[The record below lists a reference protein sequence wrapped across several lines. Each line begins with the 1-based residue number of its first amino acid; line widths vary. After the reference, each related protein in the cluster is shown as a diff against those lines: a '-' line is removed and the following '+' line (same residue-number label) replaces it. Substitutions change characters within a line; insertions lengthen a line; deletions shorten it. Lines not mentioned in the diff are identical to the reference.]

1 MNRPY
6 FSITKPLTLFFVLSM
21 ALLVIFQEK
30 LQAKGIDPDVV
41 IIVNLLLFAITMAN
55 LYFLSRSIAK
65 ANPQAVVRG
74 MMAGSMLKLILLAV
88 AFLIYLNAVGEQR
101 NAPAIYT
108 GMGLYV
114 LYTWLE
120 VRIALRLNRKK

>member
-1 MNRPY
+1 MNRSY
-6 FSITKPLTLFFVLSM
+6 FSITKPLTVFFVIST
-21 ALLVIFQEK
+21 ALLVIFQGR

-74 MMAGSMLKLILLAV
+74 MMAGSMLKLILLAA
-88 AFLIYLNAVGEQR
+88 AFLIYLTSVGEQR
-101 NAPAIYT
+101 NAPAIYA